1 VAAGNRRG
9 GAADSA
15 AAAPTLITAARG
27 VLQEEPVIRGPRAAG
42 ACRRAIPS
50 KERQGSPVPIEK
62 ASPRAARIL
71 GGVGSGG
78 KFFCMMSLL
87 NKIYRISKHTAL
99 ISAPVALL
107 LSADPAKAILNIAI
121 FDDGPNLKVEVSGSL
136 SELGSSIANV
146 KCGVEGALFSRII
159 CTGIDTLSPAYII
172 SGPADFGGSAALFP
186 ASFVSGPFLA
196 ISTFDSML
204 VVDPS
209 YVAGQPFLSSA
220 TFNNTNAVAQGFT
233 VPGLVDTWT
242 INGTSESINLFVGPP
257 PAEVPGPLPLLG
269 AGAAFGWSR
278 RIRRRIT
285 APVSTPPQ
293 A

>member
-1 VAAGNRRG
+1 MAPVRQVLAAGQSPARN
-9 GAADSA
+9 
-15 AAAPTLITAARG
+15 ARG
-27 VLQEEPVIRGPRAAG
+27 HLCQSRKRLLELQGFW
-42 ACRRAIPS
+42 
-50 KERQGSPVPIEK
+50 
-62 ASPRAARIL
+62 

-172 SGPADFGGSAALFP
+172 QWACRFWRISRSFSGKLCLGT
-186 ASFVSGPFLA
+186 
-196 ISTFDSML
+196 ISCH
-204 VVDPS
+204 
-209 YVAGQPFLSSA
+209 
-220 TFNNTNAVAQGFT
+220 
-233 VPGLVDTWT
+233 
-242 INGTSESINLFVGPP
+242 
-257 PAEVPGPLPLLG
+257 
-269 AGAAFGWSR
+269 
-278 RIRRRIT
+278 
-285 APVSTPPQ
+285 
-293 A
+293 